1 MSFENK
7 NFCETCGSLNNIIRN
22 EDTLNYYC
30 TNCKFKSEKTVDK
43 LVFEKIYNDSYKSDN
58 IRFNKNIIYDRTLPR
73 VNIKCKNPDC
83 TATPENNE
91 VIYLRYNEQD
101 MKYIY
106 VCVNCLTN
114 WTNE

>member
-30 TNCKFKSEKTVDK
+30 TNCNLKSEQPVDK
-43 LVFEKIYNDSYKSDN
+43 LVYEKIYNDSYKSNN
-58 IRFNKNIIYDRTLPR
+58 IRFNKNIIHDPTLPR
-73 VNIKCKNPDC
+73 VKSKCKNPDC
-83 TATPENNE
+83 DCNE
-91 VIYLRYNEQD
+91 IIYLRYNEKD

-106 VCVNCLTN
+106 VCVKCLTN